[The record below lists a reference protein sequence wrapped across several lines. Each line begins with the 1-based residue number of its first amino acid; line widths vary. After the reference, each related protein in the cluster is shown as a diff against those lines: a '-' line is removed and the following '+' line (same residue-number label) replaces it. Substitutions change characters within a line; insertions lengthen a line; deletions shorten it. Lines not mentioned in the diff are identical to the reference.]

1 MTFTV
6 LLHLQILTG
15 PYKAERLTEAVMD
28 LSRQLGPV
36 YKLRLNGA
44 DFVVTVD
51 ADDIRTMFH
60 HEGRYP
66 FRPPFPA
73 VQQYRQ
79 KTFGSVGMVPV

>member
-1 MTFTV
+1 
-6 LLHLQILTG
+6 
-15 PYKAERLTEAVMD
+15 MD

-36 YKLRLNGA
+36 FKLRLNGA
-44 DFVVTVD
+44 DFIVTVD

-73 VQQYRQ
+73 VQHYRQ